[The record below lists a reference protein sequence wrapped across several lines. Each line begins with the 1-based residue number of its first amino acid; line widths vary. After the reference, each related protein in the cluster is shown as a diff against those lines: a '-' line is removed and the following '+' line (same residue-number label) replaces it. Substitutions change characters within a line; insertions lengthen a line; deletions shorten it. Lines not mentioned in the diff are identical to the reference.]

1 MEAVRN
7 TKIVVEKT
15 IYKKIIKKE
24 RNLSKNY
31 AFFVFIANKINKYYI
46 FLLITLFIESLEF
59 KC

>member
-46 FLLITLFIESLEF
+46 FFDIFLIYF
-59 KC
+59 KNN